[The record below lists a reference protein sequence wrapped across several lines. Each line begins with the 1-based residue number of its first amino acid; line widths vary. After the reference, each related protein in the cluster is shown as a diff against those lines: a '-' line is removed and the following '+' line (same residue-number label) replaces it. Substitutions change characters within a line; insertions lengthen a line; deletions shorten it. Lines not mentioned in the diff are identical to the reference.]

1 MEEFIRDKYSFSDAL
16 SIANLSEEQL
26 IQRQKQ
32 ISLLGKEIFL
42 YKVMFNDLTL
52 EKPTADEKNLLLNIA
67 FYISHENE
75 LFDKLQSE
83 KRFQY
88 TAISKITRIKKAFLE
103 KWQDYIITY
112 TIIFANPN
120 YDLIQ
125 EYLKVQE
132 NIQYKNHLSVIN
144 PKSNLK
150 GMIIKS
156 AKRSNIILTSD
167 GTFIRTK
174 KSDYN
179 TIGKEVDGSEKKRIK
194 NLKIK
199 LSIVVILL
207 LMVAAGG
214 YMEYIN
220 VTSTVVFTS
229 GVEVKLEVNRY
240 NKVMYT
246 YSPSDDG
253 KAIIKNLDP
262 IEKPVDLILEELLQ
276 YSNENNLIDNS
287 GVLVTIN
294 GRQINY
300 QDLSQTRDYAKDK
313 KLKVLINNVGNQQK
327 LQ

>member
-1 MEEFIRDKYSFSDAL
+1 MEEFIRDKYSFLDVTPMAK
-16 SIANLSEEQL
+16 LSEEQL

-67 FYISHENE
+67 FYISSENE

-83 KRFQY
+83 KRVQY

-132 NIQYKNHLSVIN
+132 NIQYKNHLSVVN
-144 PKSNLK
+144 SKPNLK
-150 GMIIKS
+150 GMIVKS

-167 GTFIRTK
+167 GSFIRTK
-174 KSDYN
+174 KLEDN

-214 YMEYIN
+214 YMQYIN
-220 VTSTVVFTS
+220 VTSTVVFAS

-246 YSPSDDG
+246 YSPSDKG

-276 YSNENNLIDNS
+276 YSNENSLIDDS

-294 GRQINY
+294 GKQIGY
-300 QDLSQTRDYAKDK
+300 QDLSKTRDYAKEK

>member
-1 MEEFIRDKYSFSDAL
+1 MAK
-16 SIANLSEEQL
+16 LSEEQL

-83 KRFQY
+83 KRVQY
-88 TAISKITRIKKAFLE
+88 TTISKITRIKKSFLE

-112 TIIFANPN
+112 TIIFSNPN

-125 EYLKVQE
+125 EYLRVQE
-132 NIQYKNHLSVIN
+132 NIQYKNHLSVVN
-144 PKSNLK
+144 AKPNLK

-156 AKRSNIILTSD
+156 AKSSNIILTSD
-167 GTFIRTK
+167 GSFVRTK
-174 KSDYN
+174 RLDDN
-179 TIGKEVDGSEKKRIK
+179 TIGKEVDASEKKRIK

-214 YMEYIN
+214 YMQYIN

-276 YSNENNLIDNS
+276 YSNENSLIDDS
-287 GVLVTIN
+287 GVLITIN
-294 GRQINY
+294 GKQIDY

>member
-1 MEEFIRDKYSFSDAL
+1 MAK
-16 SIANLSEEQL
+16 LSEEQL

-67 FYISHENE
+67 FYISRENE

-83 KRFQY
+83 KRVQY
-88 TAISKITRIKKAFLE
+88 TTISKITRIKKSFLE

-112 TIIFANPN
+112 TIIFSNPN

-125 EYLKVQE
+125 EYLRVQE
-132 NIQYKNHLSVIN
+132 NIQYKNHLSVVN
-144 PKSNLK
+144 AKPNLK

-156 AKRSNIILTSD
+156 AKSSNIILTNNGS
-167 GTFIRTK
+167 FVRTK
-174 KSDYN
+174 RLDDN

-214 YMEYIN
+214 YMQYIN

-276 YSNENNLIDNS
+276 YSNENSLIDDS
-287 GVLVTIN
+287 GVLITIN
-294 GRQINY
+294 GKQIDY

>member
-1 MEEFIRDKYSFSDAL
+1 MAK
-16 SIANLSEEQL
+16 LSEEQL

-83 KRFQY
+83 KRIQY
-88 TAISKITRIKKAFLE
+88 TTISKITRIKKSFLE

-132 NIQYKNHLSVIN
+132 NIQYKNHLSVVN
-144 PKSNLK
+144 SKPNLK
-150 GMIIKS
+150 GMIVKS

-167 GTFIRTK
+167 GSFIRTK
-174 KSDYN
+174 KLEDN

-214 YMEYIN
+214 YMQYIN

-294 GRQINY
+294 GKQIDY

>member
-1 MEEFIRDKYSFSDAL
+1 MEEFIRDKYSFSDVM
-16 SIANLSEEQL
+16 SMVKLSEEEL

-42 YKVMFNDLTL
+42 YKVIFNDLTV
-52 EKPTADEKNLLLNIA
+52 EKPTADEKKLLLNIA

-75 LFDKLQSE
+75 LLDKLQSE
-83 KRFQY
+83 KRFQH
-88 TAISKITRIKKAFLE
+88 TTISKITKIKKSFLE

-112 TIIFANPN
+112 TIIFSNPN

-132 NIQYKNHLSVIN
+132 NVQYKSHLSVIN
-144 PKSNLK
+144 LNPNLK
-150 GMIIKS
+150 GMIMES
-156 AKRSNIILTSD
+156 TKRSNIILTSD
-167 GTFIRTK
+167 GLFLRIK
-174 KSDYN
+174 KLDDN
-179 TIGKEVDGSEKKRIK
+179 TIGKEVDGEEKKRIQ

-214 YMEYIN
+214 YMQYIK
-220 VTSTVVFTS
+220 VTSTVVFSS

-246 YSPSDDG
+246 YSPSDNG
-253 KAIIKNLDP
+253 KEIIKNLNP
-262 IEKPVDLILEELLQ
+262 VEKPVDLILEELLQ

-294 GRQINY
+294 GKQIDY
-300 QDLSQTRDYAKDK
+300 QDLSQTRDYAKEN

>member
-1 MEEFIRDKYSFSDAL
+1 MEEFIRDKYSFSDVTPMAK
-16 SIANLSEEQL
+16 LSEEQL
-26 IQRQKQ
+26 SQRQKQ

-67 FYISHENE
+67 FYISRENE

-83 KRFQY
+83 KRVQY
-88 TAISKITRIKKAFLE
+88 TAISKITRIKKSFLE

-132 NIQYKNHLSVIN
+132 NIQYKNHLSVVN
-144 PKSNLK
+144 SKPNLK
-150 GMIIKS
+150 GMIVKS
-156 AKRSNIILTSD
+156 VKRSNIILTSD
-167 GTFIRTK
+167 GSFIRTK
-174 KSDYN
+174 KLEDN
-179 TIGKEVDGSEKKRIK
+179 TIGKEVDCSEKKRIK

-214 YMEYIN
+214 YMQYIN
-220 VTSTVVFTS
+220 VTSTVVFAS

-294 GRQINY
+294 GKQIDY